1 MKSGIFR
8 QKSIEK
14 VSSPE
19 SLNDYVRVASP
30 SVWVILVGVIVLL
43 VGVCAWGVLGRLDTR
58 VNVGVVSDGTE
69 SICYFCEND
78 INKVRVGQLFD
89 VDGTECE
96 IKEISSTPIQ
106 GKELSPLMLHTLNI
120 TVESWVYEAKLK
132 GSLDDGEYE
141 ASIVTESVSPM
152 YFIIN

>member
-1 MKSGIFR
+1 MKSEIFR

-19 SLNDYVRVASP
+19 SLNDYVKVASP
-30 SVWVILVGVIVLL
+30 SVWVILIGIIVLL
-43 VGVCAWGVLGRLDTR
+43 IGVCAWGAWGRLDTR
-58 VNVGVVSDGTE
+58 VNVGVVRNGTE

-78 INKVRVGQLFD
+78 INKVKVGQLFE

-96 IKEISSTPIQ
+96 IKEISNTPIQ
-106 GKELSPLMLHTLNI
+106 GKELSPFILHTLSV
-120 TVESWVYEAKLK
+120 TEEAWVYEAKVK
-132 GSLDDGEYE
+132 GSLDDGEYA
-141 ASIVTESVSPM
+141 ASIVAESVSPM